1 MRSDDVSRL
10 ERWNAVSP
18 GLYRVLREME
28 ECTLREWPQRSSLG
42 GVPWRSGRGTR
53 QPNGGMEF
61 QRTLHRPGVMSISKP
76 HLQEDLL
83 RVCKEDNRINSVLQD
98 VLSERMRPQSKHRVN
113 EYDAVC
119 SEVTPLSQSFTL
131 KIHQSH
137 ETPKFQVD
145 RRAVDRRPQ
154 NIENLG

>member
-1 MRSDDVSRL
+1 M
-10 ERWNAVSP
+10 SP

-42 GVPWRSGRGTR
+42 ASPGDRDVRR

-83 RVCKEDNRINSVLQD
+83 RVCNEDNRINSVLQD

-113 EYDAVC
+113 EYDAVR

-137 ETPKFQVD
+137 ETPTFQVD
-145 RRAVDRRPQ
+145 RRAADRRPQ